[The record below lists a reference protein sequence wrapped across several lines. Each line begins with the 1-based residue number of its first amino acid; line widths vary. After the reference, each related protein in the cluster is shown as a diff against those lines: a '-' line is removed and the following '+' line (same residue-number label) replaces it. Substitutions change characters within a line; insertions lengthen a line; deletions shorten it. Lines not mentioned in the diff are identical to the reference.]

1 MPEMAPPPPGLV
13 GPVAV
18 PAEPPAELLPNP
30 EFDGEPGLGVGMEL
44 VGACWVR
51 IAPVVPVFVLV
62 AC

>member
-1 MPEMAPPPPGLV
+1 MPEMAPPPPGFV

-30 EFDGEPGLGVGMEL
+30 AFEGEPGLGVGKEL

-51 IAPVVPVFVLV
+51 IAPVVLDFVLV
-62 AC
+62 AG